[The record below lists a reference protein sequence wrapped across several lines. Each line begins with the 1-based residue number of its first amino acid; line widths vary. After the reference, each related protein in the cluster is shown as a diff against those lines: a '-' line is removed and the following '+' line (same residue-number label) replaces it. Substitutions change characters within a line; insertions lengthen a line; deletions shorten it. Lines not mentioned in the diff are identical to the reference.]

1 MLNLAAYR
9 KFKARSCS
17 KYLYVLYTK
26 SIFLPT
32 FFYVYF
38 VEKKSQC
45 LQIKYQNGSRNCKKF
60 SRLIS
65 NPFLSPKKRNKNY
78 FLKKVDYEIIF
89 KINCLHLENLSFLVW
104 TAPVVDLLDV
114 SLPVVV
120 SRKRFSALLTAK
132 RFHAYKARHFLSH
145 DFLAISRVATE
156 L

>member
-1 MLNLAAYR
+1 MYCKPHPYSFRPL
-9 KFKARSCS
+9 
-17 KYLYVLYTK
+17 
-26 SIFLPT
+26 
-32 FFYVYF
+32 FYVHF

-65 NPFLSPKKRNKNY
+65 NPFLSPKKRNKKY

-132 RFHAYKARHFLSH
+132 RFHAYKARHFVASL
-145 DFLAISRVATE
+145 DQEPEQISGYGFHSGSVSYSGSE
-156 L
+156 PEQNL